1 MYLTT
6 EMITKAIRN
15 MKLFNQEITDLYER
29 HGMSLVEN
37 LGRRNNM
44 LSQSQEHFVAEEL
57 RKTFQNVITDGAPG
71 KPDIYI
77 GDIQTELEC
86 KLTTRNVSGAINLQI
101 DYNTLSQ
108 KGALD
113 CLYLI
118 ASKDFNSFSA
128 LFFKGLTIDDFAPPA
143 NGSRGRARMI
153 KWKAIHKCSA
163 LVGNIEN
170 QSEKNIQKISALI
183 NENSVIP
190 TSERRKKSRKNKM
203 DKLFKRRKYW
213 LSAPDRYKINLDA
226 V

>member
-108 KGALD
+108 RV
-113 CLYLI
+113 
-118 ASKDFNSFSA
+118 
-128 LFFKGLTIDDFAPPA
+128 P
-143 NGSRGRARMI
+143 
-153 KWKAIHKCSA
+153 
-163 LVGNIEN
+163 
-170 QSEKNIQKISALI
+170 
-183 NENSVIP
+183 
-190 TSERRKKSRKNKM
+190 
-203 DKLFKRRKYW
+203 
-213 LSAPDRYKINLDA
+213 
-226 V
+226 

>member
-6 EMITKAIRN
+6 QMMIEAIKN
-15 MKLFNQEITDLYER
+15 MKMFNDEITDLYER

-57 RKTFQNVITDGAPG
+57 RKQYQNVITDGAPG

-77 GDIQTELEC
+77 ADIETELEC
-86 KLTTRNVSGAINLQI
+86 KLTTRNVSGGINLQI
-101 DYNTLSQ
+101 DYDTLSQ
-108 KGALD
+108 KGELD

-118 ASKDFNSFSA
+118 ASKDFKSFSA
-128 LFFKGLTIDDFAPPA
+128 LFFKGLTIEDFAPPA

-153 KWKAIHKCSA
+153 KWKALSKCTV
-163 LVGNIEN
+163 LVGDIEN
-170 QSEKNIQKISALI
+170 QRDSNLKKVQEKLVNIRKSKHTKNQI
-183 NENSVIP
+183 NQ
-190 TSERRKKSRKNKM
+190 
-203 DKLFKRRKYW
+203 LLKRRKYW
-213 LSAPDRYKINLDA
+213 FSSPGRYKINLEA